1 MGERYSRAE
10 LEEFSKQ
17 IFQDNPHLDRVYVTE
32 DGNFF
37 GKRSHSDA
45 TNYARTT
52 QQELIEIERL
62 QHNSISSRVA
72 ESDDPMTRD
81 VASLM
86 LALHCTEDKARE
98 LIQQHR
104 GNAAAAVQTG
114 TATIHAVQQADSTAP
129 APAKAPAPKPP
140 RKPSTTK
147 KPTNGTT

>member
-1 MGERYSRAE
+1 MMGERYDRAK

-37 GKRSHSDA
+37 GERSRSDA

-62 QHNSISSRVA
+62 KHNSISSKVA

-86 LALHCTEDKARE
+86 LALNCTEDKARE
-98 LIQQHR
+98 LIQQHK
-104 GNAAAAVQTG
+104 GNAAAAVQTV
-114 TATIHAVQQADSTAP
+114 TATINAVQQADSTAP
-129 APAKAPAPKPP
+129 APAKAPKAT

-147 KPTNGTT
+147 KTTNGTT